1 MKRIILT
8 LIACSLV
15 AACNTNP
22 SGTNSSKEPEK
33 NKEITEKNRF
43 NEPDKPSRE
52 AVAIQRLKDIRTLQ
66 EAHKNVKGY
75 HASTMDSLKMF
86 YNEGLKETLF
96 LDRTDFC
103 VDSLAYIPFSG
114 GDTVIMN
121 SVVIEI
127 SGVKIPL
134 FEAKMPYASLLKGLD
149 DQYVSKIISS
159 RENQG
164 LYPGLMI
171 GDVKRPNNN
180 VGNWE

>member
-1 MKRIILT
+1 MKRIFLI
-8 LIACSLV
+8 LIACALV
-15 AACNTNP
+15 AACKTNT
-22 SGTNSSKEPEK
+22 SKVQEK
-33 NKEITEKNRF
+33 NK
-43 NEPDKPSRE
+43 PDKPSRE

-75 HASTMDSLKMF
+75 YASTMDSLKMF

-114 GDTVIMN
+114 GATVIMN

-164 LYPGLMI
+164 LYPGFKV
-171 GDVKRPNNN
+171 GDVERPNNN
-180 VGNWE
+180 AGNWE

>member
-1 MKRIILT
+1 MKRIFLI
-8 LIACSLV
+8 LIACALV
-15 AACNTNP
+15 AACKTNT
-22 SGTNSSKEPEK
+22 SKVQEK
-33 NKEITEKNRF
+33 NKEIIEKTRF

-75 HASTMDSLKMF
+75 YASTMDSLKMF

-114 GDTVIMN
+114 GATVIMN

-159 RENQG
+159 RENRG

-171 GDVKRPNNN
+171 GDVERPNNN